1 MMLQSPFT
9 AIVSGSTGS
18 GKSRW
23 LMRLI
28 KNADKMIDERPKHIM
43 YCYSEI
49 NPEILRLTNEG
60 VEIFHGTPTTEQI
73 MGKPKNLLLILDD
86 LAGEIDPKQLDGLY
100 TKGSHHWNVSVI
112 CVVQNLYS
120 PSHIKIARTNSH
132 YLVLMKNPQGMLQ
145 IRTLASQLF
154 PGGRSKYFLDAYEDA
169 VEQQP
174 YGYLFINM
182 RPNTDPEYRLSTMI
196 FPNEIPIIYLP
207 I

>member
-23 LMRLI
+23 LMKLI

-60 VEIFHGTPTTEQI
+60 VEIFHGAPTTEQI

-86 LAGEIDPKQLDGLY
+86 LAGEIDPKQLDMLY
-100 TKGSHHWNVSVI
+100 TKGERIS
-112 CVVQNLYS
+112 
-120 PSHIKIARTNSH
+120 
-132 YLVLMKNPQGMLQ
+132 YLCRSKSLL
-145 IRTLASQLF
+145 TLAY
-154 PGGRSKYFLDAYEDA
+154 K
-169 VEQQP
+169 
-174 YGYLFINM
+174 N
-182 RPNTDPEYRLSTMI
+182 RPNELALSCVDEESAGDVADSYTGE
-196 FPNEIPIIYLP
+196 PAIPRGWIKVLFRCV
-207 I
+207 